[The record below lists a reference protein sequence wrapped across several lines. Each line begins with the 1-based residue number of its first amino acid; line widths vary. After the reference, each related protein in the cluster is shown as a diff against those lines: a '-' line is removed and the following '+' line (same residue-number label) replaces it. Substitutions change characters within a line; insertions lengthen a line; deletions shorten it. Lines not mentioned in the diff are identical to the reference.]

1 MLEKF
6 LGFSFDSFVI
16 YLILWMVFFVCEIDM
31 PLWVIL
37 FFALI
42 IAGIINEDFDRED
55 SQKH

>member
-42 IAGIINEDFDRED
+42 IAGIINEDFDSED
-55 SQKH
+55 S

>member
-16 YLILWMVFFVCEIDM
+16 YLILWMVFFLCGIDM